1 MNKIKYRTVTLDELR
16 KYRLSHKVRT
26 PALVDEIVRSFI
38 KNGWAGPPIVLR
50 EGTIRDALGSVDS
63 GVHRVA
69 ALERVSIMLDAGGFD
84 GDVALRNR
92 VRRLLLSI
100 PVLAPKYPH
109 LCVSSTYKGRD
120 WINRWIRPLICHERA
135 TLYATNALTLQV
147 IGNGIPGVLVVC
159 RSIVGGYH
167 AAVMSYSCRFQSP
180 KTHRDIVV
188 VGTLAEDAVRDR
200 LERLDAR
207 MSKVRIVNGGSIYEA
222 IDAAPAAE
230 IAFLHL
236 SVDSYRATVHA
247 LEKFHP
253 RMSDGGFVFVDNWEN
268 SRVADGIRSYFNGDV
283 DADVVPGRSG
293 VLLWQVGRSGA
304 AFWLGEKETLHIASM
319 EGLQEGEVE

>member
-38 KNGWAGPPIVLR
+38 KNGYAGPPIVLR

-63 GVHRVA
+63 GVHHVA

-92 VRRLLLSI
+92 VRHLLRSI
-100 PVLAPKYPH
+100 PVLVPRYPH

-159 RSIVGGYH
+159 RSIVSGYH
-167 AAVMSYSCRFQSP
+167 AAVMSYAFAERH
-180 KTHRDIVV
+180 KILAVAVNANEVV
-188 VGTLAEDAVRDR
+188 VASAEPDITAWQADLKHVLRKEIRQVVAAPSDIQRYTLEFYSLAKSVSGAEG
-200 LERLDAR
+200 
-207 MSKVRIVNGGSIYEA
+207 KGGS
-222 IDAAPAAE
+222 DSG
-230 IAFLHL
+230 L
-236 SVDSYRATVHA
+236 SN
-247 LEKFHP
+247 LEQ
-253 RMSDGGFVFVDNWEN
+253 MLE
-268 SRVADGIRSYFNGDV
+268 
-283 DADVVPGRSG
+283 
-293 VLLWQVGRSGA
+293 
-304 AFWLGEKETLHIASM
+304 LGQLKS
-319 EGLQEGEVE
+319 